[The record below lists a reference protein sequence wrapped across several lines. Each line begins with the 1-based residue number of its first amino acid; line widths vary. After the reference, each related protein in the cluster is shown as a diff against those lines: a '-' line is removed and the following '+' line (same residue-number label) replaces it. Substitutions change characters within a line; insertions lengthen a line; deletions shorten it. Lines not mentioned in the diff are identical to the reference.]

1 MITLVKIM
9 DLISKTYGL
18 ILQTGLEILDKN
30 KINNQIPILNGFVDL
45 ILVSSDLIICFKDFW
60 TFNNLN
66 TNILSNYLIG
76 IEQIKLSYPNKIFVF
91 ALMTKNGFVNKNNI
105 NNNVLLE
112 KNIIILEKNSQ
123 DKLLKEL
130 SYFLYSKHIYF
141 YDKDFDTIMLD

>member
-1 MITLVKIM
+1 M